1 MENHTLNVRWLV
13 GGILMAI
20 GAVGGFTEAQSVSG
34 AAMFGVIREY
44 QQFLYF
50 GAAWA
55 LGLAIWYLVTLKKPT
70 SKKAELIVKIIFYI
84 VIGANAIFAFAEDM
98 SNAGVYLV
106 ILIIVYSCACPWGK
120 AGYKK
125 HPYVGYSN

>member
-1 MENHTLNVRWLV
+1 
-13 GGILMAI
+13 MAI